1 MKRLGMITIGQAP
14 RQDVAPIVEKYL
26 ENRAELV
33 QAGALD
39 GMSKMQIEAELAPMP
54 GDYVLTSKLVNGDSV
69 TLSRE
74 KIKPL
79 IQQKITQMEAKGI
92 TTILLLC
99 TGVFPGLQA
108 VSSVLIEPDHIIPP
122 SVKALLGG
130 RKLGVVSPL
139 PEQMDNL
146 KQKFIPIGV
155 HPAAAAANPYK
166 PGIEQ
171 FIEAAKSLKE
181 QKADVLIMDC
191 MGYTEKMREIVAEAS
206 GLPVILSNALMAKL
220 VAEII

>member
-1 MKRLGMITIGQAP
+1 MKKLGMITIGQAP
-14 RQDVAPIVEKYL
+14 RHDVAPIVEKYL
-26 ENRAELV
+26 DQRAELV

-39 GMSKMQIEAELAPMP
+39 GMSKAQIEAELAPGP
-54 GDYVLTSKLVNGDSV
+54 EDYVLTSKLVSGESV
-69 TLSRE
+69 NLSRE

-79 IQQKITQMEAKGI
+79 IQQKIEQMEADGI

-108 VSSVLIEPDHIIPP
+108 RSSVLIEPDHIIPP
-122 SVKALLGG
+122 SVKALLGD

-146 KQKFIPIGV
+146 KQKFIPYDIE
-155 HPAAAAANPYK
+155 PAAAAANPYQ
-166 PGIEQ
+166 PGTEQ
-171 FIEAAKSLKE
+171 FAQAAKELKE
-181 QKADVLIMDC
+181 LDADVLILDC
-191 MGYTEKMREIVAEAS
+191 MGYTEEMRDIAAEAS